1 MNSFNLEKLAMVDKD
16 DDCFTTFHGL
26 RKSRQSPNELRREER
41 ETEGREGRG
50 GESGV
55 GDRKQ

>member
-16 DDCFTTFHGL
+16 DDCFPAFHGL
-26 RKSRQSPNELRREER
+26 RKSRQSPNELRREDR
-41 ETEGREGRG
+41 ETEGRG

-55 GDRKQ
+55 GDRKH